1 MLITRIN
8 IRQTVYAAL
17 GGFLMLVA
25 CFGLSACSED
35 ISKDNFAIATE
46 ETASDYFANNPDKFS
61 CIKAIFD
68 RVRLGDADNA
78 SSLTSVLS
86 SRGNYTIFAPNDSAV
101 NAYMQSLGVTNLD
114 ELSYEQAQLIA
125 NSCIIDNIDEAPY
138 ETSDFPTPGSFA
150 IPNLNDRLLTCSFET
165 EDGGDSYYLIN
176 GESKVLLSDIEVS
189 NAMIHEVNTVIAP
202 SDEMLPDMIAAA
214 DNMKIM
220 AYLLRQTTWA
230 DSMLVDRDLEY
241 EEIQHDETFNQTGV
255 VGGPFN
261 VPQRRY
267 IGYTAFVEP
276 DEVYEQ
282 EWGINLATDA
292 EGNVTNWDDVMQ
304 VISQHCQAVYG
315 QEDVDDL
322 TSPDNAVNRFVAYHL
337 LYGKMAYDRFVLHYN
352 EYNYKYG
359 DTRNPQTAQMPTNV
373 WDYYT
378 TLGRYRG
385 LMKITQVGD
394 AGFEQDLDHK
404 IYINRISI
412 YDNDRHGDYSELGV
426 TDAGVL
432 ISPDNG
438 EFDNNAQNGFY
449 YPINKI
455 LLYSNEVR
463 NNLGSERLRID
474 LCTMLPE
481 VASNNTRGG
490 HYTYYPK
497 GFFDN
502 IMLES
507 NETNMLYLTHGWSGT
522 AGTWNDYQGDE
533 WLFTG
538 LYDFVLRLPPVPKDG
553 TYELRMGVAMN
564 PNRGMVQIYFGND
577 PLRLAPAGLPYDQRQ
592 QVSESNPDIPWV
604 ADVEDDAVNAENDK
618 NMRNLGYLK
627 GPQYFTMT
635 NGQADTPVR
644 MRGGS
649 AAAIR
654 RIITVQEMRADET
667 YYLRFKSAL
676 RKTDAQFFL
685 DYFEFVPT
693 QVYNGP
699 QPEDIW

>member
-1 MLITRIN
+1 MFSYGRHIRHITCSLLAC
-8 IRQTVYAAL
+8 V
-17 GGFLMLVA
+17 LMLGA
-25 CFGLSACSED
+25 GMTLASCTEE
-35 ISKDNFAIATE
+35 ISTDNFAIATE
-46 ETASDYFANNPDKFS
+46 QTATDYFTDNSDKFS
-61 CIKAIFD
+61 SIKAIFD

-78 SSLTSVLS
+78 SPLSSVLS
-86 SRGNYTIFAPNDSAV
+86 SRGNYTIFAPNNDAIA
-101 NAYMQSLGVTNLD
+101 AYLQTLGLTSID

-125 NSCIIDNIDEAPY
+125 NSCIIDNVEESPY
-138 ETSDFPTPGSFA
+138 ETSDFPTAGSFA
-150 IPNLNDRLLTCSFET
+150 IPNLNDRLLTCSFVTDDAE
-165 EDGGDSYYLIN
+165 DSYYLIN
-176 GESKVLLSDIEVS
+176 GESRVLSSDIEVS
-189 NAMIHEVNTVIAP
+189 NAMIHEVATMIAP
-202 SDEMLPDMIAAA
+202 SADNLPDMIALA

-220 AYLLRQTTWA
+220 SYLLQQTTWA
-230 DSMLVDRDLEY
+230 DSLVQERDLEY
-241 EEIQHDETFNQTGV
+241 EEVQHDETFNQTGV

-267 IGYTAFVEP
+267 IGFTAFVEP
-276 DEVYEQ
+276 DDVYAQ
-282 EWGINLATDA
+282 EWGINLTKDA
-292 EGNVTNWDDVMQ
+292 EGNVTNWDDVMP
-304 VISQHCQAVYG
+304 IIREHCEAVYG
-315 QEDVDDL
+315 TEDADDL

-359 DTRNPQTAQMPTNV
+359 DMKNPQTQQMPTNV

-378 TLGRYRG
+378 TMGQHRS

-394 AGFEQDLDHK
+394 AGFEQDLEHN

-412 YDNDRHGDYSELGV
+412 YDDGRHGDYHEIGVSE
-426 TDAGVL
+426 AGIR

-455 LLYSNEVR
+455 LLNSDATR
-463 NNLGSERLRID
+463 NNLAGERMRID

-490 HYTYYPK
+490 HYTYYPN

-502 IMLES
+502 IMNES
-507 NETNMLYLTHGWSGT
+507 SETNMLYLTHGWSGT

-564 PNRGMVQIYFGND
+564 PNRGMVQIYFGSD
-577 PLRLAPAGLPYDQRQ
+577 PLRLSPVGLPYDQRQ
-592 QVSESNPDIPWV
+592 TVSEDNPDIPWV
-604 ADVEDDAVNAENDK
+604 EDVDDDAVNAENDK

-644 MRGGS
+644 GRGGS

-654 RIITVQEMRADET
+654 RIITVQNMRAEQT

-693 QVYNGP
+693 QIYNGP

>member
-1 MLITRIN
+1 MYLVMLITRIH

-125 NSCIIDNIDEAPY
+125 NSCIIDNIEETPY

-176 GESKVLLSDIEVS
+176 GESKVLSSDIEVS

-276 DEVYEQ
+276 DEVYAQ

-322 TSPDNAVNRFVAYHL
+322 TSPA
-337 LYGKMAYDRFVLHYN
+337 
-352 EYNYKYG
+352 
-359 DTRNPQTAQMPTNV
+359 
-373 WDYYT
+373 
-378 TLGRYRG
+378 
-385 LMKITQVGD
+385 
-394 AGFEQDLDHK
+394 
-404 IYINRISI
+404 I

-455 LLYSNEVR
+455 LLYSDETR

-490 HYTYYPK
+490 HYTYYPN

-507 NETNMLYLTHGWSGT
+507 NETNILYLTHGWSGT

-635 NGQADTPVR
+635 GNAG
-644 MRGGS
+644 
-649 AAAIR
+649 
-654 RIITVQEMRADET
+654 
-667 YYLRFKSAL
+667 
-676 RKTDAQFFL
+676 
-685 DYFEFVPT
+685 
-693 QVYNGP
+693 
-699 QPEDIW
+699 